1 MLKGGLHFEVLY
13 YFLCGLG
20 KKKEKKKRKEKAF
33 RHILI
38 FFPKT
43 GGKKSK

>member
-20 KKKEKKKRKEKAF
+20 KKKKKRKEKAF